1 MNIEVGKYAGFC
13 GGVNLCTSK
22 LEEILDNNDEVYC
35 IGDVVHNNEVVNHF
49 KNKGLIVINSLDE
62 IEDGKNLVIRAHGAV
77 RELYDECERRNIKVF
92 DLTCPKVLS
101 IRNLVVDYL
110 NDESFIVLIAQ
121 KEHPESLSTIS
132 FCGSNSKIIEEEKE
146 IKPLLKKIKKYKNI
160 LVIGQTTF
168 SEDKFIK
175 YSNMIKD
182 GLDNNVVIKNTICN
196 ATSIRQKETLE
207 MSKTKDC
214 MIIIGGAKS
223 SNTHKL
229 YDIAVSNCKNTYI
242 VETAKDLDAD
252 EICKYKNIGIMAG
265 ASTPEN
271 SIKEVVELLKSKK

>member
-1 MNIEVGKYAGFC
+1 MKIEVGKYAGFC
-13 GGVNLCTSK
+13 GGVNLCISK
-22 LEEILDNNDEVYC
+22 LEDILKNNKDVYC

-49 KNKGLIVINSLDE
+49 KEEGLIVIDSLDE
-62 IEDGKNLVIRAHGAV
+62 LENGANLVIRAHGAV
-77 RELYDECERRNIKVF
+77 KELYEECEKRNIKVF

-101 IRNLVVDYL
+101 IRNLVTDYL

-132 FCGSNSKIIEEEKE
+132 FCGSNSTIIEDESE
-146 IKPLLKKIKKYKNI
+146 IEQLIKKLKKYKNI

-168 SEDKFIK
+168 SEEKYIK
-175 YSNMIKD
+175 YSNMIKA

-207 MSKTKDC
+207 MSKNKDC

-242 VETAKDLDAD
+242 IETAKDLNID
-252 EICKYKNIGIMAG
+252 EISRFKNVGIMAG
-265 ASTPEN
+265 ASTPKS
-271 SIKEVVELLKSKK
+271 SINEVIELLKRD